1 MLTALVAGTR
11 PETIKIAPI
20 AELLDP
26 EDTFIVHTRQ
36 HYNTGMTGQITPN
49 LILDTHDERPTTR
62 GVQLGAWT
70 SALARTWDQYRP
82 NAVLVQGDTTSALAG
97 ALAANTTG
105 TPLVHIEAGLRSFDR
120 SMPEEHNR
128 VLIDHLADLCCA
140 PSALAHDNLLAE
152 RIPAERVITTGNTIV
167 EAVAAALPSTTYQD
181 EILTQLGLTI
191 GSFVLATVHR
201 PENAD
206 DPAMLETILHELA
219 ALPVPVVLPL
229 HPRTQRQITAS
240 RLDGLASKFR
250 LAGPLDYSTLLS
262 LTQRAAVVITDSG
275 GVQEEATVLKTPMLV
290 IRRSNERPE
299 IEGTFGTRIALG
311 PDIRTTVTNWLA
323 KIHLLHNQLV
333 DRPSPYGD
341 GTASAQ
347 IVHAIRT
354 KFPAQERK
362 MAT

>member
-1 MLTALVAGTR
+1 MLIALVVGTR

-20 AELLDP
+20 AELLRP
-26 EDTFIVHTRQ
+26 EDTLIVHTRQ
-36 HYNTGMTGQITPN
+36 HYNTGMTGQLSPN
-49 LILDTHDERPTTR
+49 LILSHDNERPTTR

-70 SALARTWDQYRP
+70 SALARVWEQHRP

-128 VLIDHLADLCCA
+128 ILIDHLADLCCA
-140 PSALAHDNLLAE
+140 PSALAQDNLLAE
-152 RIPAERVITTGNTIV
+152 RIPAERVVTTGNTIV

-181 EILTQLGLTI
+181 DILTQLGLTS

-206 DPAMLETILHELA
+206 DPALLETILRELV

-229 HPRTQRQITAS
+229 HPRTQRQITSSRQEGLAS
-240 RLDGLASKFR
+240 RLR
-250 LAGPLDYSTLLS
+250 LTGPLDYPALLS
-262 LTQRAAVVITDSG
+262 LTQRAALVITDSG
-275 GVQEEATVLKTPMLV
+275 GVQEEATILKTPILV

-299 IEGTFGTRIALG
+299 IEGTFGTRLTPG
-311 PDIRTTVTNWLA
+311 PDIRTTATNWLA
-323 KIHLLHNQLV
+323 KRDLLRKQLL
-333 DRPSPYGD
+333 DQPSPYGD

-347 IVHAIRT
+347 IVHTVRT
-354 KFPAQERK
+354 KFSAQK
-362 MAT
+362 PKVPT